1 MITAA
6 RRFDE
11 VGTRM
16 CPQPPDGCRLPATSL
31 PKGYQMLDDLIDI
44 NDPALLTAR
53 LSEERAPDIV
63 EALNEATPERAAA
76 LLLLLPAQRAVDV
89 LDQPG
94 LKEPAEIIVTM
105 PTERAVAL
113 LDGVSADRLADIFRA
128 LEEPTRANLLGKL
141 DADTASAL
149 RELLT

>member
-31 PKGYQMLDDLIDI
+31 PNGYQMLDDLIDI
-44 NDPALLTAR
+44 NDPALLTTR

-63 EALNEATPERAAA
+63 EALNEATP
-76 LLLLLPAQRAVDV
+76 
-89 LDQPG
+89 
-94 LKEPAEIIVTM
+94 
-105 PTERAVAL
+105 ERAVAL

-128 LEEPTRANLLGKL
+128 LEDPTRANLLGKL
-141 DADTASAL
+141 DADTTSAL